1 MLLCLFVLEQ
11 AHDVNSSSTETFL
24 QIISVLVLGR
34 PFLGQSA
41 GYQEEK
47 ISLLIWIASTQI
59 KAGHDVCFRNPSAGG

>member
-34 PFLGQSA
+34 RFLGQSA

-47 ISLLIWIASTQI
+47 ILLIWIASTQI